1 MFETIKDLI
10 VDQLEVKDPSVITL
24 ETSIHDDL
32 GADSLDAVEII
43 MGLEDHFDVEI
54 PDEIAEK
61 FEKIGDI
68 VTYLTENT
76 K

>member
-1 MFETIKDLI
+1 MFETIKSLI
-10 VDQLEVKDPSVITL
+10 VDQLEVKDPNGITL
-24 ETSIHDDL
+24 DTSIYDDL

-43 MGLEDHFDVEI
+43 MGLEDHFNVEI
-54 PDEIAEK
+54 PDEVAEK

-68 VTYLTENT
+68 VTYLTSIT

>member
-1 MFETIKDLI
+1 MFETIKNLI
-10 VDQLEVKDPSVITL
+10 VDQLEVKDPSGITL
-24 ETSIHDDL
+24 DTSIHDDL

-43 MGLEDHFDVEI
+43 MGLEDHFNVEI

-68 VTYLTENT
+68 VTYLTQIT